1 MLVRDV
7 MTRDPIVVPIQ
18 AAVRVAAGLL
28 KKNHIGGLPV
38 VDGEKLAGIVTESDI
53 LSLLETGNI
62 SDDLWLPSP
71 LELIEVPIRE
81 YINWEKTKRALSD
94 IGDIPVSSVM
104 SHPVITVTEDTDI
117 EEAASIMLKRKI
129 ARLPVVRDEKVVG
142 IITRADIVQGVGS
155 EFEEKMH
162 EGRNR

>member
-1 MLVRDV
+1 MRVRDV

-155 EFEEKMH
+155 EFEEKH
-162 EGRNR
+162 A

>member
-18 AAVRVAAGLL
+18 ATVRVAAGLL

-53 LSLLETGNI
+53 LSLLDTGKI

-94 IGDIPVSSVM
+94 IGDTPVSSVM

-117 EEAASIMLKRKI
+117 EEAASLMLKRKI
-129 ARLPVVRDEKVVG
+129 ARLPVVREEKVVG
-142 IITRADIVQGVGS
+142 IVTRADIVQGVGS
-155 EFEEKMH
+155 GFEGKSA
-162 EGRNR
+162 

>member
-1 MLVRDV
+1 
-7 MTRDPIVVPIQ
+7 MTKDPIVVPIQ

-155 EFEEKMH
+155 EFEEKQA
-162 EGRNR
+162 